1 MPDGNMVSTADKFRL
16 IPEALLQ
23 AVIEYMAKQPWKD
36 VGGAMPSLLALRE
49 YAPPDD
55 PIKND

>member
-1 MPDGNMVSTADKFRL
+1 MPDANTVSTAEKFRL

-36 VGGAMPSLLALRE
+36 VGGAMPALLALRE
-49 YAPPDD
+49 YAPPDEPPGSD
-55 PIKND
+55 